1 MLSGVIEFSICKA
14 NLKLNKR
21 ETISHLTWHQK
32 PQIDLNSATI
42 IILFTILLE
51 LAAIAWLCSV
61 NQIIHSLGLEF
72 EFEFEYELNKQET
85 TENIACIKMLL
96 LLPF

>member
-21 ETISHLTWHQK
+21 ETISHLTWHRKQ
-32 PQIDLNSATI
+32 QIHLYSATI

-72 EFEFEYELNKQET
+72 EYELNKQET
-85 TENIACIKMLL
+85 TENIACIQILL